1 MLHTLTVTPTKS
13 TTSEC
18 DAANGLNIA
27 LNHLSRCH
35 SGELYYVFG
44 TLASLPYRDANDLP
58 FMKMSLDTWASF
70 VRTYNPNPSPL
81 FLAARGFTD
90 VLARF
95 AAQPQ
100 WEQVTSANLK
110 KKPLRQ
116 LQWGS
121 FMTGFKEEPQ
131 CSFLNFGMDYYDTHP
146 AV

>member
-18 DAANGLNIA
+18 DAVNGLNIA
-27 LNHLSRCH
+27 LNHRSRCH

-121 FMTGFKEEPQ
+121 FMTVFKEEPQ